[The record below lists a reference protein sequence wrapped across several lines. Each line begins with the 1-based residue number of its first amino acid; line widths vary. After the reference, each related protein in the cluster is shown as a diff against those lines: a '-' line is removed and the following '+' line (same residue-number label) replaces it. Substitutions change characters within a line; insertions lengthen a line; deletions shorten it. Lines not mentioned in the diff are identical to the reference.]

1 MLSDSTHIWSAFQHI
16 LILIW
21 FADQFVWVILLL
33 SFKQQ
38 IHASSE
44 PSVTIHWNNATSNN
58 EKTKLKATN
67 PQAPAAGKKPLY
79 FFLQL
84 KYCTTL

>member
-1 MLSDSTHIWSAFQHI
+1 
-16 LILIW
+16 
-21 FADQFVWVILLL
+21 LLL

-44 PSVTIHWNNATSNN
+44 PSVSIDWNDATSNN
-58 EKTKLKATN
+58 DKTKLTAN
-67 PQAPAAGKKPLY
+67 IPQAPAAGKKPLY

-84 KYCTTL
+84 NPVVQCNPGSRETLPGKFELH